1 MRIFQNTLVSLL
13 ITASIIIAGVTV
25 FLLSVRGR
33 PDAAADMVG
42 EANAA
47 QGEIVVAQETPAV
60 LPVPEM
66 ALVEGATILLSPQ
79 PGELVRRADSLPVPE
94 VVVIDPTPVPD
105 VVIVVDPAVQGDGAP
120 TITPFPTIQIVDP
133 QPTAV
138 PVPVATAVVV
148 VSSPDLLVQPIIF
161 ANHQVAAGETL
172 YSIAKFY
179 NSAVELLAANGI
191 SSANL
196 IPGAM
201 IQVPYPNPAYCPNMT
216 PYVVREKDTVFRIA
230 SYFGRTIEQI
240 RDTNGLGAD
249 YRVNIAQVLCI
260 P

>member
-13 ITASIIIAGVTV
+13 ITASIIIAGITV

-33 PDAAADMVG
+33 PDAAADIVA
-42 EANAA
+42 EADAA
-47 QGEIVVAQETPAV
+47 QGEMVVAQETPAV
-60 LPVPEM
+60 VPEM

-79 PGELVRRADSLPVPE
+79 PSELVQRADSLLIPPPE
-94 VVVIDPTPVPD
+94 
-105 VVIVVDPAVQGDGAP
+105 VIVVDPTPLPDVVVVVDPAAQGDGAP
-120 TITPFPTIQIVDP
+120 TITPIPPAPTPFQQATATPFP
-133 QPTAV
+133 
-138 PVPVATAVVV
+138 TAVVV
-148 VSSPDLLVQPIIF
+148 VAADVLIDPIIF
-161 ANHQVAAGETL
+161 TNHQVAAGETL
-172 YSIAKFY
+172 YSIARLY

-196 IPGAM
+196 VPGNV
-201 IQVPYPNPAYCPNMT
+201 IVVPYPNPAYCPNMT

-240 RDTNGLGAD
+240 RDANRLGAD